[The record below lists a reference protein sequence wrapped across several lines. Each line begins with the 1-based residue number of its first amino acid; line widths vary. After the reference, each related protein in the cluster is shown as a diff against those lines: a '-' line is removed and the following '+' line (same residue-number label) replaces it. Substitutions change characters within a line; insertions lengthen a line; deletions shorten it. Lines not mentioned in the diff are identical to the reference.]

1 MSDKYRAR
9 RFAPVADYNS
19 YAAIAATLKAD
30 KERSR
35 LCGPG
40 YEEIHA
46 PQSDSPRPR
55 AQKCCYNKNTETL
68 MIIMTDPGEG
78 GRPRYTWVQYD
89 QVSEDMWE
97 DLKGGISTND
107 FVNDALS
114 STPWEITSYGR
125 LPRTRTDSF
134 DLGFEEYL

>member
-1 MSDKYRAR
+1 MSDRYRAR
-9 RFAPVADYNS
+9 RFTPVTDYNN

-40 YEEIHA
+40 YEEIYA
-46 PQSDSPRPR
+46 PQSDTTRPR

-68 MIIMTDPGEG
+68 MIIMTDPGAG
-78 GRPRYTWVQYD
+78 GRPQYTWVQYD
-89 QVSEDMWE
+89 QVSADMWN
-97 DLKGGISTND
+97 DLKSGVSTNE
-107 FVNDALS
+107 FINTALS
-114 STPWEITSYGR
+114 GMPWGITSYGQ